1 MSSLGWRTSR
11 ASNSDA
17 CRVSQ
22 CQARA
27 RHSNF
32 PAAHFRPTIN
42 EEQSVW
48 LSSADQ
54 SLWSG
59 QPSRKVLSSGRVG
72 GRMMKHRLSITAIA
86 LLPMTAFSQGA
97 YADPQYTGVFVAR
110 VGASTTDT
118 ALERQRSTI
127 RSRSR
132 LLGLGGS
139 STGYTL
145 MGDRSPV
152 RFRSG
157 TAISLIVRV
166 PAGGQSPDDAFRVFQ
181 VVPNRGM
188 REFGGMRQGGL
199 ASLIPGGGPRNR
211 QLTPVNFT
219 VQSYR
224 ADVVRL
230 VLPENLAPGEYCA
243 SAYAIA
249 QTSGVFL
256 ATETPTVYCFG
267 ID

>member
-1 MSSLGWRTSR
+1 MRK
-11 ASNSDA
+11 
-17 CRVSQ
+17 
-22 CQARA
+22 
-27 RHSNF
+27 
-32 PAAHFRPTIN
+32 
-42 EEQSVW
+42 W
-48 LSSADQ
+48 LS
-54 SLWSG
+54 
-59 QPSRKVLSSGRVG
+59 VV
-72 GRMMKHRLSITAIA
+72 AIA
-86 LLPMTAFSQGA
+86 VLPMTVFSQGA

-118 ALERQRSTI
+118 ILERQRSTI
-127 RSRSR
+127 QSRSR
-132 LLGLGGS
+132 LLGFGGS

-145 MGDRSPV
+145 TGDRSPV

-157 TAISLIVRV
+157 TAISLIARA

-181 VVPNRGM
+181 VASNRGM

-199 ASLIPGGGPRNR
+199 AFLVPGSGPRNR

-219 VQSYR
+219 VQPYR
-224 ADVVRL
+224 ADMVRL
-230 VLPENLAPGEYCA
+230 VLPDNLAPGEYCA
-243 SAYAIA
+243 SANAIA